1 MNRQFK
7 VAFYLRTGY
16 KAKDGKVPVIARIYL
31 NNERMTLGSAG
42 VNVDPAQWDSKAGR
56 VKGRKPDAI
65 STNSILERLEQD
77 LVFLFHRHELDE
89 DLTLELLKSKY
100 LGKES
105 SKKKDSFL
113 EFFQQIIGEVKNEVG
128 TERSYASYQKY
139 NVLYKHFCNFLHTR
153 LHRNDIAITELSF
166 KVISEFVN
174 YLLSDGGC
182 AHNTAMKFLG
192 NFKTLTIR
200 AQKLGLLEK
209 DPFADF
215 KIRFKKVDRGF
226 LTDEEI
232 DTIMQ
237 KDIKNPTATALADL
251 RAWRSILLIPFEIDV
266 PHEVANKE
274 FLQEWGIH
282 KMEMNKLLSKQ
293 YINHIRHVLHIS

>member
-1 MNRQFK
+1 
-7 VAFYLRTGY
+7 VS
-16 KAKDGKVPVIARIYL
+16 VIARIYL

-42 VNVDPAQWDSKAGR
+42 VNVDSAQWDSKAGR

-77 LVFLFHRHELDE
+77 LVFLFHRHEFDE
-89 DLTLELLKSKY
+89 DLSLELLKSKY

-105 SKKKDSFL
+105 NKKKDSFL

-139 NVLYKHFCNFLHTR
+139 NVLYKHFCNFLHTH

-182 AHNTAMKFLG
+182 AHNTTMKFMG
-192 NFKTLTIR
+192 NFK
-200 AQKLGLLEK
+200 
-209 DPFADF
+209 
-215 KIRFKKVDRGF
+215 
-226 LTDEEI
+226 
-232 DTIMQ
+232 MQ
-237 KDIKNPTATALADL
+237 TSPK
-251 RAWRSILLIPFEIDV
+251 
-266 PHEVANKE
+266 
-274 FLQEWGIH
+274 
-282 KMEMNKLLSKQ
+282 
-293 YINHIRHVLHIS
+293 

>member
-56 VKGRKPDAI
+56 VK
-65 STNSILERLEQD
+65 
-77 LVFLFHRHELDE
+77 
-89 DLTLELLKSKY
+89 
-100 LGKES
+100 
-105 SKKKDSFL
+105 
-113 EFFQQIIGEVKNEVG
+113 
-128 TERSYASYQKY
+128 
-139 NVLYKHFCNFLHTR
+139 
-153 LHRNDIAITELSF
+153 
-166 KVISEFVN
+166 
-174 YLLSDGGC
+174 
-182 AHNTAMKFLG
+182 
-192 NFKTLTIR
+192 TLTIR
-200 AQKLGLLEK
+200 ARKLGLLEK

-237 KDIKNPTATALADL
+237 KEINTSTATL
-251 RAWRSILLIPFEIDV
+251 SLI
-266 PHEVANKE
+266 
-274 FLQEWGIH
+274 
-282 KMEMNKLLSKQ
+282 
-293 YINHIRHVLHIS
+293 

>member
-1 MNRQFK
+1 METDLT
-7 VAFYLRTGY
+7 YLYR
-16 KAKDGKVPVIARIYL
+16 
-31 NNERMTLGSAG
+31 
-42 VNVDPAQWDSKAGR
+42 
-56 VKGRKPDAI
+56 
-65 STNSILERLEQD
+65 
-77 LVFLFHRHELDE
+77 RHEFDE
-89 DLTLELLKSKY
+89 NLSLTLIKSEY
-100 LGKES
+100 LGES
-105 SKKKDSFL
+105 TKSGQSFL

-200 AQKLGLLEK
+200 ARKLGLLEK

-215 KIRFKKVDRGF
+215 KIRFIKVDRGF

-237 KDIKNPTATALADL
+237 KEINTSTATLSNQ
-251 RAWRSILLIPFEIDV
+251 REHGGRSV
-266 PHEVANKE
+266 
-274 FLQEWGIH
+274 
-282 KMEMNKLLSKQ
+282 
-293 YINHIRHVLHIS
+293 